1 MSEDI
6 MNIGFNSLNID
17 IEGEIYE
24 YLKYNDLLKLV
35 CACTCLPETIILLKN
50 KLYDAKIYD
59 EIEILENLIKQLL
72 SNPSIS
78 YNNMNLIKICVSN
91 LRDKL
96 NYIRSNINMKYHINK
111 LLYNVSLDDDMG

>member
-72 SNPSIS
+72 DQMDEKFFTS
-78 YNNMNLIKICVSN
+78 K
-91 LRDKL
+91 
-96 NYIRSNINMKYHINK
+96 INK
-111 LLYNVSLDDDMG
+111 AIFKIIKSLSIEGNTSSV